1 MVVHPCNTSYSEDW
15 GKRIAWTKE
24 AEVTVSQDRTTVI
37 QPGLQSETLSQKTN
51 NTSPL
56 MSHAVEEL
64 EKFINSITQEL
75 KACPTVPK
83 FSLSE
88 LQPRNSTDSK
98 LGQSQRWPHLF
109 PTCCIRTGIRDQY
122 PSLTDFQYLE
132 NCCFIYFVWFC
143 NCFRRQ
149 DKYGPCSSIL
159 TRSILEGSEATCV

>member
-1 MVVHPCNTSYSEDW
+1 M
-15 GKRIAWTKE
+15 
-24 AEVTVSQDRTTVI
+24 SQDRTIVI

-56 MSHAVEEL
+56 MSHAIEEL

-98 LGQSQRWPHLF
+98 LGQSQR
-109 PTCCIRTGIRDQY
+109 
-122 PSLTDFQYLE
+122 
-132 NCCFIYFVWFC
+132 
-143 NCFRRQ
+143 
-149 DKYGPCSSIL
+149 
-159 TRSILEGSEATCV
+159 